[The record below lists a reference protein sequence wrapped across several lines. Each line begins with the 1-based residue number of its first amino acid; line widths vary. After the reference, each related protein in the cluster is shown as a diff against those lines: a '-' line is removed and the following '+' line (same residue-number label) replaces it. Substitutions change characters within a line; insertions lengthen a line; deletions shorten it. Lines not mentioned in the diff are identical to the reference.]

1 MRLTRLHI
9 ERYGNLENTRLAL
22 DPAPGVVNLVV
33 APNGTGKSVLRQAFS
48 DLLFGVPGQTPMGFR
63 YGYPAMRLR
72 AEALGPD
79 GPVAFGRRKG
89 LGNTLVGA
97 DDAPLPPALLD
108 RLLGGVDRAGLER
121 LFALDT
127 AGLRRGGRQ
136 LLETGGALADAL
148 LSGAGGMRSATDL
161 RAALLHERDEQ
172 APERKTASR
181 PFYQAL
187 QGWTDA
193 RKRLRDDT
201 LRPEDRARRE
211 AELATARQA
220 LHAAN
225 AAEVQAATELTKLE
239 RIRRTRPLLAQLAAA
254 QGWLA
259 AHPDA
264 PVLPDGLAGHLAA
277 AVAEAQQTT
286 LLQADLRRRQADAG
300 QRAAADPPDERMLAH
315 AALVEHLEREAGVAA
330 QAALDL
336 PGCLAE
342 LDRLDAAAAA
352 TLRELG
358 APAGNDAA
366 ALVPP
371 GLARTAARRLIAR
384 HRDAVGPLAALPA
397 GIAALEQQVAVPL
410 PPVVDAAPLAA
421 LVLEV
426 RADGAPGPRLADAA
440 LAAETARAAAMQ
452 AAAHAPPGLSGPAPQ
467 PLDVF
472 DALDA
477 ALRSADQ
484 AMREAATRLAAA
496 VDAAA
501 ARARDVAGLDPDL
514 PDATAVADARR
525 HRDAGWH
532 LVFRR
537 AFTDDPPDPDALAAW
552 AGPVPL
558 PLAYEQ
564 ATAAADAAADRRVRD
579 AGQVERAALLR
590 QALATS
596 DAELAQARQAEAAAY
611 AAQAAAREDW
621 AAAVQPLGLPGTAR
635 MGAVRDV
642 LARRAEALAAERA
655 AAVAAAAHAGLLA
668 RHLAWSSQVAALL
681 DQPDAP
687 LPALLRAADLAL
699 HAAAQAGQARAVAEA
714 GQRRAQ
720 EQLATARAER
730 ARLDAELD
738 AWRMEWTA
746 AMAALG
752 RPLEE
757 APETANDALQLL
769 DRLEGEA
776 RRAADMRQ
784 RVDDM
789 QARIGSFA
797 KEAAAAALLLA
808 PGLVAPNL
816 VAPDLDGAP
825 PQDAVRALRGRLDAA
840 AKAAAVRDDQRR
852 TLLKLD
858 EECAAAARAEAA
870 ATLALQAVLA
880 AAGAGDPA
888 EAEARILL
896 SSQRAAQAALRDRL
910 AAEMLAASD
919 GLPAEQV
926 RAEADAAD
934 PDGLPAATAQ
944 ARRDQE
950 AAGARAQAAAA
961 AATRLADE
969 LQQDA
974 GTAAAV
980 QAAHDEAASAARLG
994 RVLEDALL
1002 AHAAAALLAAGL
1014 AAVEAQGDTPLVA
1027 RIGAAFQALTAGA
1040 YTGVALR
1047 PDDKGEPR
1055 LAALERAHPAEP
1067 RAITELSEGT
1077 QDQLFL
1083 ALRLVSIEDH
1093 VAARPSLPFLGDDIL
1108 QSFDDA
1114 RAAAV
1119 LRSLVALSRHTQVV
1133 LLTHHEH
1140 LLGLAGALRPGSV
1153 HVQRMTCQG

>member
-9 ERYGNLENTRLAL
+9 ERYGNLEDTRLAL

-48 DLLFGVPGQTPMGFR
+48 DLLFGVPGQTLMGFR
-63 YGYPAMRLR
+63 YGYPTMRLR

-148 LSGAGGMRSATDL
+148 LSGAGGVRSATDL
-161 RAALLHERDEQ
+161 RATLLRERDEQ

-187 QGWTDA
+187 QTWTDA

-211 AELATARQA
+211 AELEAARQA
-220 LHAAN
+220 QREAN
-225 AAEVQAATELTKLE
+225 AAEARAATELTKLE

-254 QGWLA
+254 EGWLA

-264 PVLPDGLAGHLAA
+264 PVLPDGLAGQLAEA
-277 AVAEAQQTT
+277 MAEAQRTA
-286 LLQADLRRRQADAG
+286 LLRADLRQRQADAG

-315 AALVEHLEREAGVAA
+315 AALVEHLEREDGVAA

-336 PGCLAE
+336 PGCLVE
-342 LDRLDAAAAA
+342 LDRLDTTVAA

-358 APAGNDAA
+358 APAGTDAA

-384 HRDAVGPLAALPA
+384 HRDALGPLAALPA
-397 GIAALEQQVAVPL
+397 GIAVLEQQVAVPL

-421 LVLEV
+421 LVLEI

-440 LAAETARAAAMQ
+440 LAAETTRAAAVQ

-477 ALRSADQ
+477 AVRSADQ

-496 VDAAA
+496 REAAA

-514 PDATAVADARR
+514 PDASAVADARR

-590 QALATS
+590 QALAAS
-596 DAELAQARQAEAAAY
+596 DAELAEAQQQEAAAH

-621 AAAVQPLGLPGTAR
+621 AAAVQPLGLRGTAR
-635 MGAVRDV
+635 MGAVREV
-642 LARRAEALAAERA
+642 LFRRAEAVAAEWA

-668 RHLAWSSQVAALL
+668 QHLAWSSQVAALL

-687 LPALLRAADLAL
+687 LPTLLRAADLAL
-699 HAAAQAGQARAVAEA
+699 NAAAQAGQARAVAEA
-714 GQRRAQ
+714 GLRRAQ
-720 EQLATARAER
+720 EQLASTRAER

-746 AMAALG
+746 ATATLG
-752 RPLEE
+752 RPPEE

-769 DRLEGEA
+769 DQLEGEA
-776 RRAADMRQ
+776 RRAADMRR

-797 KEAAAAALLLA
+797 REAAAAAALLSPDL
-808 PGLVAPNL
+808 GAPN
-816 VAPDLDGAP
+816 LDGAP
-825 PQDAVRALRGRLDAA
+825 PQDAVRALRGRLDDA

-852 TLLKLD
+852 TLLELD

-870 ATLALQAVLA
+870 AALALQGVLA
-880 AAGAGDPA
+880 AAGAGDPG

-896 SSQRAAQAALRDRL
+896 SSQRVAQAATRDRL

-980 QAAHDEAASAARLG
+980 QAAHDEAAAAARLG

-1002 AHAAAALLAAGL
+1002 AHAAAALLGAGL
-1014 AAVEAQGDTPLVA
+1014 AAVEAEGDTPLVA
-1027 RIGAAFQALTAGA
+1027 RVGAAFQGLTAGA

-1055 LAALERAHPAEP
+1055 LAALERAHPAEL
-1067 RAITELSEGT
+1067 RAVAELSEGT

-1093 VAARPSLPFLGDDIL
+1093 VAARPPLPFLGDDIL

-1114 RAAAV
+1114 RAAAA

-1140 LLGLAGALRPGSV
+1140 LLGLAGALPPGSV